1 MFRLDV
7 QTWRSDL
14 MFRLDVQTW
23 CSDLMCRLDF
33 HAWEERVGDY
43 GMSATPSHLH
53 LSERCSFLCPIKV
66 IDSALPV
73 PWSWLLWSM
82 RPWTP
87 WAARSGITRRA
98 LSLAAPS
105 KRLKTLGSPWLSSNF
120 SHAAGLRR
128 VWKARWCS
136 WMCIC
141 PSSCPKAL
149 KPLLQPCNLNKWM
162 TYLPLWNS
170 KRGCHQEPKSVALW
184 LNKRLAAWMSS
195 NSSFSRLPWV
205 QDRLRKLHLGLPTF
219 RSSAQALGQPRRHFN
234 PCSIECQGI
243 MSNGT

>member
-1 MFRLDV
+1 
-7 QTWRSDL
+7 

-23 CSDLMCRLDF
+23 CSDLMFRLDVQ
-33 HAWEERVGDY
+33 AWISCMGRKSWRLWYVCNTFA
-43 GMSATPSHLH
+43 SSSFWALQFPLSHQGN
-53 LSERCSFLCPIKV
+53 RFRPACSLV
-66 IDSALPV
+66 MAALIDEAMNTLGGKE
-73 PWSWLLWSM
+73 WHYE
-82 RPWTP
+82 
-87 WAARSGITRRA
+87 TR
-98 LSLAAPS
+98 S
-105 KRLKTLGSPWLSSNF
+105 KRLKTLGSPWLSRNF

-219 RSSAQALGQPRRHFN
+219 RSSAQALGQSRRHFN